1 MKKNGIICAMDNEF
15 ALIKQALAHGRT
27 AQIGRCTFYCAE
39 YAGKDIIA
47 ATGGI
52 GKVNAAACAQMM
64 ISNFGV
70 ECIVF
75 SGVAGALSDKLHIFD
90 IIVANDVM
98 YHDLFPAS
106 LLRDNFPNCDCFPT
120 DARLAELAETV
131 CTELGLHCIR
141 GRVVSG
147 DQFITDSIVK
157 ARIISD
163 THGDAT
169 EMEGAAVGH
178 VCYLNNLPF
187 AILRCISD
195 GADDN
200 GEMDFDTFVEQAAH
214 RCAKLT
220 LGLVERI

>member
-1 MKKNGIICAMDNEF
+1 MKVGIIGAMESEVALLKEQLSEAQVTRVAGMEF
-15 ALIKQALAHGRT
+15 CEGALGGTPVVVVQ
-27 AQIGRCTFYCAE
+27 C
-39 YAGKDIIA
+39 
-47 ATGGI
+47 GI

-131 CTELGLHCIR
+131 CTELRLHCIR